1 MTEINEHVRC
11 RGAFVNLDDVAFEL
25 VARTNLHYFLL
36 KIPLIV
42 HIRIRRVI
50 IVATL
55 FRLLRY

>member
-1 MTEINEHVRC
+1 
-11 RGAFVNLDDVAFEL
+11 VNLDDVAFEL